1 MSFSDTIK
9 YSDLT
14 TEKFETAFKFRKYN
28 KVSSKDN
35 INSNIVLDTYHKIK
49 DILFSIIKTSLQQG
63 TFPNKLKIS
72 KVTPLFK
79 SGDAEKATNY
89 RPILVLP
96 QFPKILEKIIYNQI
110 YKNLTNNNLLFDK
123 QFEFQLNTTT
133 EYVIFQLVIDI
144 SSSFERGNIH

>member
-14 TEKFETAFKFRKYN
+14 TEKFETTFKSRKYN

-35 INSNIVLDTYHKIK
+35 INSNIVLDTYDKIK
-49 DILFSIIKTSLQQG
+49 DILFSIFKTSLQQG
-63 TFPNKLKIS
+63 TFP

-79 SGDAEKATNY
+79 SGDAKNATNY
-89 RPILVLP
+89 RPILFLP

-110 YKNLTNNNLLFDK
+110 YKNLRNNNLLFDK
-123 QFEFQLNTTT
+123 QFEFQLNNTTG
-133 EYVIFQLVIDI
+133 YAIFKIVIHI
-144 SSSFERGNIH
+144 SSSFERGNIQ

>member
-1 MSFSDTIK
+1 M
-9 YSDLT
+9 T

-35 INSNIVLDTYHKIK
+35 INLNIVLDTYHKIK

-89 RPILVLP
+89 RLILVLP